1 MKRSS
6 RVYIELTSDQDKQLQ
21 ELELSPLI
29 NAKVRLRAS
38 ILRLSN
44 QGFNVTKLSQHF
56 NRSVQSIH
64 NDFKRWHEQ
73 GIQGLT
79 NGKTTGRPT
88 KFTPEIE
95 TLIKQKLSEERIWNA
110 QLLCQAVQESLNVKL
125 TIEPMRLKL
134 RELGY
139 TWKRARYS
147 SGKPPSPEV
156 FKQHYG
162 SLETLK
168 KGLWISD

>member
-56 NRSVQSIH
+56 NRNIQSIH
-64 NDFKRWHEQ
+64 NDFKRWQEQ

-88 KFTPEIE
+88 KFTLEIE
-95 TLIKQKLSEERIWNA
+95 ELIKQKLSEERIWNA
-110 QLLCQAVQESLNVKL
+110 HCFSSSFYSGNVARNRTFYVLASEVKIAFY
-125 TIEPMRLKL
+125 TFPG
-134 RELGY
+134 RE
-139 TWKRARYS
+139 
-147 SGKPPSPEV
+147 
-156 FKQHYG
+156 
-162 SLETLK
+162 
-168 KGLWISD
+168 

>member
-1 MKRSS
+1 MKRTSKIFIS
-6 RVYIELTSDQDKQLQ
+6 LTTAQDKQLQ
-21 ELELSPLI
+21 ELELNPLI
-29 NAKVRLRAS
+29 NSKVRLRAS

-56 NRSVQSIH
+56 NRNIQSIH
-64 NDFKRWHEQ
+64 NDFKRWREQ

-79 NGKTTGRPT
+79 NGKTTGRPS
-88 KFTPEIE
+88 KFTPEVE
-95 TLIKQKLSEERIWNA
+95 ALIKQKLSEERIWNA
-110 QLLCQAVQESLNVKL
+110 QLLCEAVEQSLNIKV

-147 SGKPPSPEV
+147 SGKPPTQEV
-156 FKQHYG
+156 LKVHRG

-168 KGLWISD
+168 KGL